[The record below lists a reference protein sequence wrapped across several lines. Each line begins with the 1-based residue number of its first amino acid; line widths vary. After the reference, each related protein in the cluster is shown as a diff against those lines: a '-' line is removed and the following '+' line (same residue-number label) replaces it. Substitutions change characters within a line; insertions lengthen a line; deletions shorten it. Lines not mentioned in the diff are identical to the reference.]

1 MLSSN
6 LKECRKAKGLTQE
19 EFAAKL
25 HVVRQTVSK
34 WETGLSAPDAETLIH
49 ISEVLEVPV
58 EVLLGETVAFSEGQT
73 EVAAIAEKLT
83 VINEQLARAA
93 EQKRKAMRMLSVV
106 GLTAVLVLTAWIVL
120 SAVFLHRPSELA
132 MSNPNIIGGADGP
145 TRLLVVSR
153 VSPAAGVIA
162 VIVLAVSAIGI
173 RLSRK

>member
-106 GLTAVLVLTAWIVL
+106 GLTAVL
-120 SAVFLHRPSELA
+120 SAALLHRPSELA

-162 VIVLAVSAIGI
+162 VIVLAVSVIGI